1 MNQTRAF
8 LIFGWL
14 MIATLLW
21 MEWGREQAPQPTT
34 TEATTPA
41 TDAGQVPAVPSV
53 DGATAV
59 PAADIP
65 GADVPMAPGSQ
76 PPAKPAPANATPVVT
91 VETDVLRVRMRGG
104 EILSTELLNYAQDTE
119 AGSPPVELLD
129 DTAPGVFVARSGWT
143 STTGAAPGHA
153 TGFVPVGDER
163 HYTLAE
169 GQDTIEIPF
178 AWTGPDGVT
187 VRRTWTF
194 DRHDYAVQVRDEVV
208 NAGTAP
214 WQAHV
219 YRQLLR
225 DAPPDRGSM
234 FTNPESITFSGAAW
248 YSPEEKYEKRAF
260 ADFVDDG
267 PLDVQVTG
275 GWVALSQHYFLAA
288 WVPQPDQAALY
299 AVDTGNGLYSIEA
312 RGPSFNLAPGQRA
325 ATEATLWLGPK
336 LADRLEQVAPGL
348 ELALD
353 YGIFTFLAKPIAWLL
368 AKLHL
373 LTSNWGWA
381 IVLLVLI
388 IKLMLYPLSAAQ
400 YKSAAKMRR
409 FQPRVEQLKERYGDD
424 KQKFQVALME
434 LYKKEKI
441 NPVGGCLP
449 VLVQIPVF
457 LALYWVLLESVELR
471 QAAWIPGWIDDLT
484 ARDPFFILP
493 LLNIA
498 VMWATQKLTP
508 TPGMD
513 PMQRK
518 MMQFMPL
525 IFGVMMVFFPAGLVL
540 YWVTNGTLG
549 LAQQWWN
556 IKRYGDHAPANKG

>member
-208 NAGTAP
+208 NDGTAP

-234 FTNPESITFSGAAW
+234 FTNPEAITFSGAA
-248 YSPEEKYEKRAF
+248 STSA
-260 ADFVDDG
+260 
-267 PLDVQVTG
+267 TG
-275 GWVALSQHYFLAA
+275 SLS
-288 WVPQPDQAALY
+288 
-299 AVDTGNGLYSIEA
+299 S
-312 RGPSFNLAPGQRA
+312 
-325 ATEATLWLGPK
+325 
-336 LADRLEQVAPGL
+336 
-348 ELALD
+348 
-353 YGIFTFLAKPIAWLL
+353 
-368 AKLHL
+368 
-373 LTSNWGWA
+373 
-381 IVLLVLI
+381 LV
-388 IKLMLYPLSAAQ
+388 SW
-400 YKSAAKMRR
+400 S
-409 FQPRVEQLKERYGDD
+409 
-424 KQKFQVALME
+424 
-434 LYKKEKI
+434 
-441 NPVGGCLP
+441 
-449 VLVQIPVF
+449 
-457 LALYWVLLESVELR
+457 
-471 QAAWIPGWIDDLT
+471 
-484 ARDPFFILP
+484 
-493 LLNIA
+493 
-498 VMWATQKLTP
+498 
-508 TPGMD
+508 
-513 PMQRK
+513 
-518 MMQFMPL
+518 
-525 IFGVMMVFFPAGLVL
+525 
-540 YWVTNGTLG
+540 
-549 LAQQWWN
+549 
-556 IKRYGDHAPANKG
+556 